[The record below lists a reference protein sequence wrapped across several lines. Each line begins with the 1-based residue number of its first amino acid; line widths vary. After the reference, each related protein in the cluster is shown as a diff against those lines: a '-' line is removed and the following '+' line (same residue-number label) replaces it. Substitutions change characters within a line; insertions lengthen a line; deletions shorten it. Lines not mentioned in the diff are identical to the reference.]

1 MMYKFIELPDK
12 TEITHSDMRDDGTV
26 KVCVEKPVEGDFKTA
41 YCELPSY
48 RWYDVEGYTKEELE
62 EQQRIVESLAHLTYT
77 RQLKLAELRE
87 ARINIRQDRV

>member
-48 RWYDVEGYTKEELE
+48 LWYDVEGYTKEELE
-62 EQQRIVESLAHLTYT
+62 EQQRIVESLAHL
-77 RQLKLAELRE
+77 
-87 ARINIRQDRV
+87 IIRFSRNGGFANASGF

>member
-48 RWYDVEGYTKEELE
+48 LWYDVEGYTKEELE
-62 EQQRIVESLAHLTYT
+62 EQQRIVESLAHL
-77 RQLKLAELRE
+77 
-87 ARINIRQDRV
+87 INEDIVSRWTKHFEEIRYFC

>member
-62 EQQRIVESLAHLTYT
+62 EQQRIVESLAHL
-77 RQLKLAELRE
+77 
-87 ARINIRQDRV
+87 INEDIVSRWTKHFEEIRYFC